1 MKKMELKPMLAKNT
15 NGNISCLG
23 GRKNLTTVAGYD
35 LSKYNALKHGVLSK
49 YTVMDWENK
58 DDYESLLN
66 SLIEEYA
73 PKGITEEHLIEE
85 LAGIIWRKMRLK
97 YAEMASIQ
105 ASLNKHIG
113 RSSSYDGHESAKD
126 SLLASSDQVKGFD
139 INEAVLANEDETQI
153 ELEQVKGRM
162 SYYLKLEKI
171 LLKTDCYDKGL
182 MILSEDDRN
191 NWHNGYEGKGIHN
204 RYDTTIESLVRFVK
218 VLREPCEKR
227 IYELENRE
235 KIKKQVL
242 GRAFLSDT
250 QLNTYSRYENHLDRK
265 FEKTLAMLLKLK
277 DLRS

>member
-23 GRKNLTTVAGYD
+23 GRKSLTTVAGYD
-35 LSKYNALKHGVLSK
+35 LSKYNALKHGILSK

-97 YAEMASIQ
+97 YAEMASTQ
-105 ASLNKHIG
+105 ASLNKHIKIG
-113 RSSSYDGHESAKD
+113 SSYDGHESAKD
-126 SLLASSDQVKGFD
+126 SLLPSSDQVKGFD
-139 INEAVLANEDETQI
+139 ITEVVLATEDETRIDLKQTK
-153 ELEQVKGRM
+153 ERFN
-162 SYYLKLEKI
+162 YLLKVEKI
-171 LLKTDCYDKGL
+171 LLDSNCYDQGL
-182 MILSEDDRN
+182 EALDTDDHDDWQKYISRYDEHDVTAEELSSWVNRLSER
-191 NWHNGYEGKGIHN
+191 
-204 RYDTTIESLVRFVK
+204 
-218 VLREPCEKR
+218 CEKR
-227 IYELENRE
+227 IYELENRG

-242 GRAFLSDT
+242 GRAFLSDS